1 MNILIINGS
10 PKGAN
15 SITLHTALYLEKLH
29 PEHKFE
35 ILHAGQRIKALEKDF
50 SPAIEALNAAELVV
64 FAYPVYTF
72 LAPCQLHRFIE
83 LMKEHKVN
91 VSGKYATQITTSKHF
106 YDVTAHRYIQDNA
119 QEMGMKVLRGLSSD
133 MDDLP
138 TQKGQ
143 KEARAF
149 FDQVMEHMK
158 NGYCEPNHLLL
169 PQAAFVPATV
179 PQNVP
184 AKTEGDVVIICD
196 LDEND
201 AALSGMIERF
211 RAVLPLKTRLFNLRT
226 QRIDGGC
233 LGCFRC
239 AGNGKCIYKDGF
251 DEILRTSIQTAQA
264 MIYAYTIRDHSQG
277 ARFKMFNDRQFCN
290 GHRTVT
296 MGMPVGYLICGSYA
310 KEFNLQ
316 TVVEARSQVG
326 GNVLA
331 GIATN
336 EYDPDGQID
345 ALAKNLVYV
354 LKNDCRQPQNFY
366 GVGGMKIFRDLI
378 WQMQGLMRADHKFF
392 KSHGQYDF
400 PQKKRGRML
409 AMYLV
414 GMMMNS
420 ETMRKKAGAQI
431 SEGMV
436 GPYKKVL
443 AQMDNGKGK

>member
-1 MNILIINGS
+1 MHILVINGS
-10 PKGAN
+10 PKGEN

-29 PEHKFE
+29 PEHTFE
-35 ILHAGQRIKALEKDF
+35 YLHAGQRIKALEKDF
-50 SPAIEALNAAELVV
+50 SPAVKALEKADLVI

-83 LMKEHKVN
+83 LMKAHHVD
-91 VSGKYATQITTSKHF
+91 VRGKYASQISTSKHF

-119 QEMGMKVLRGLSSD
+119 QEMGMKVLRGLSAD
-133 MDDLP
+133 MDDL
-138 TQKGQ
+138 TTKEGQ
-143 KEARAF
+143 RQAQAYF
-149 FDQVMEHMK
+149 AQVLAHIR
-158 NGYCEPNHLLL
+158 NGFREPDMLLK
-169 PQAAFVPATV
+169 PQTEFIQATV
-179 PQNVP
+179 P
-184 AKTEGDVVIICD
+184 AASAEKAEGDVVIICD

-201 AALSGMIERF
+201 AALRAMIDRF

-226 QRIDGGC
+226 ERIDGGC

-239 AGNGKCIYKDGF
+239 AATGKCIYKDGF
-251 DEILRTSIQTAQA
+251 DETLRTSIQTAQA
-264 MIYAYTIRDHSQG
+264 MIYAYTISDHSQG

-310 KEFNLQ
+310 TETNLQ
-316 TVVEARSQVG
+316 AVVEARAQVG

-336 EYDPDGQID
+336 ETDPDGRID

-354 LKNDCRQPQNFY
+354 LQNDCRQPQNFY

-392 KSHGQYDF
+392 KAHGQYDF

-414 GMMMNS
+414 GAMMGN
-420 ETMRKKAGAQI
+420 ETLRKKAGNKMN
-431 SEGMV
+431 EGMV
-436 GPYKKVL
+436 MPYKKVL
-443 AQMDNGKGK
+443 AQLDKGKGK